1 MAPPDGRKEEG
12 KMLLHDFLRL
22 LLRLAVIAA
31 AVLLLF
37 GRVFLLCQ
45 MKGTDMFPSVK
56 DGDLLLAYRMHKDYR
71 KNDVVIY
78 KAEGIRRVGRI
89 VAREGDRV
97 LITKDGYLRV
107 NGTVQRGEILY
118 PTESRSG
125 EEEIYTVPRKSVF
138 ILGDY
143 RTEARDSRDFGPV
156 AVKQVEGK
164 LITVLRRRGI

>member
-1 MAPPDGRKEEG
+1 MASPHGGKEQREE
-12 KMLLHDFLRL
+12 LLVDLLRL
-22 LLRLAVIAA
+22 LLRLAVIAVA
-31 AVLLLF
+31 ALLLF
-37 GRVFLLCQ
+37 GEVFLLCQ
-45 MKGTDMFPSVK
+45 MKGTDMFPSVR
-56 DGDLLLAYRMHKDYR
+56 DGDLLLAYRLQKDYR

-78 KAEGIRRVGRI
+78 EAEGVRRVGRV
-89 VAREGDRV
+89 VAREGDNV
-97 LITKDGYLRV
+97 LITEDGLLRV

-125 EEEIYTVPRKSVF
+125 QEETYTVPRKSVF

-164 LITVLRRRGI
+164 LITILRRRGI